1 VRCACVKTTK
11 VSFTV
16 TNMDTVDYSK
26 FQSRYTTYKSPFVKA
41 VERGLEGLE
50 HVSTGACVGCY
61 ECGLEESAPCPE
73 CNGDGVFGCKGCGG
87 DGVVDITYDNN
98 PQLMDLANEP
108 HFSRVACDCCG
119 SHLGG
124 DRHPAH
130 GIAKI
135 NDRETLVHLDVCTDC
150 LVYLANGD
158 EPEEWR
164 P

>member
-1 VRCACVKTTK
+1 MSAFTDAVK
-11 VSFTV
+11 
-16 TNMDTVDYSK
+16 
-26 FQSRYTTYKSPFVKA
+26 
-41 VERGLEGLE
+41 RGLEGLE
-50 HVSTGACVGCY
+50 HVSAGACPGCH
-61 ECGLEESAPCPE
+61 ECGLDDDDCKTCDGIGEIEDGTPCK
-73 CNGDGVFGCKGCGG
+73 DCGG
-87 DGVVDITYDNN
+87 TGSIPVDPEDHR
-98 PQLMDLANEP
+98 QLDLANEP
-108 HFSRVACDCCG
+108 HFSWHECDCCG

-150 LVYLANGD
+150 LCYLANGD